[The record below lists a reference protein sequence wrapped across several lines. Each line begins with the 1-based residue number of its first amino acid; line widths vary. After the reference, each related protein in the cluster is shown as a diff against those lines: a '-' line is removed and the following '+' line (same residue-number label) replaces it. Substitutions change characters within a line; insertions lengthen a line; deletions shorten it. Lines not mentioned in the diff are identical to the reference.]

1 MKKRFL
7 KFKIAMTNIS
17 RIIMSF
23 LFVNVGYLFQ
33 NSVQATDNLVQTTC
47 YSTAPS
53 TSNSINTE
61 FTPYITCY
69 SAGPSAS
76 NSINLEKVFIIVVPI
91 VLVIAVV
98 SYIIIKKK
106 KSKKKK
112 EEVNKEKM
120 TNQGEKD
127 V

>member
-23 LFVNVGYLFQ
+23 LFVNVGYLFR
-33 NSVQATDNLVQTTC
+33 NSVLAVEPTC
-47 YSTAPS
+47 YDV
-53 TSNSINTE
+53 
-61 FTPYITCY
+61 
-69 SAGPSAS
+69 GPSAS
-76 NSINLEKVFIIVVPI
+76 DSINLEKVFIIVVPI

-112 EEVNKEKM
+112 EEENKEKM

>member
-7 KFKIAMTNIS
+7 KLKIIMTNIS
-17 RIIMSF
+17 RVIMSF
-23 LFVNVGYLFQ
+23 LFVNVGYLFR
-33 NSVQATDNLVQTTC
+33 NSVLAVEPTC
-47 YSTAPS
+47 YDVGPS
-53 TSNSINTE
+53 VRAE
-61 FTPYITCY
+61 VTCY
-69 SAGPSAS
+69 AAGPSAS

>member
-7 KFKIAMTNIS
+7 KLKIAMTNIS

-23 LFVNVGYLFQ
+23 LFVNLGYLFR
-33 NSVQATDNLVQTTC
+33 NTVLAIKASDTTVINEPTC
-47 YSTAPS
+47 YSTAPYA
-53 TSNSINTE
+53 T
-61 FTPYITCY
+61 
-69 SAGPSAS
+69 APSAS

-112 EEVNKEKM
+112 EEENR
-120 TNQGEKD
+120 
-127 V
+127 

>member
-17 RIIMSF
+17 RVIMSF
-23 LFVNVGYLFQ
+23 LFVNVGYLFR
-33 NSVQATDNLVQTTC
+33 NTVLAVTIRAEPTC
-47 YSTAPS
+47 YA
-53 TSNSINTE
+53 
-61 FTPYITCY
+61 
-69 SAGPSAS
+69 AGPSAS
-76 NSINLEKVFIIVVPI
+76 NSINLEKVFIIVAPI

-112 EEVNKEKM
+112 EEENKEKM